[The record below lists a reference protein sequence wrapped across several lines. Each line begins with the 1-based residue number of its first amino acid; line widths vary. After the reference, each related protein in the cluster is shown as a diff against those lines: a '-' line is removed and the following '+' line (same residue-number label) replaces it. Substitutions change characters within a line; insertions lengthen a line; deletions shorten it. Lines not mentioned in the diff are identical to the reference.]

1 MSRDVRSVN
10 LNLRDVRLV
19 DDDQERAGRWDVE
32 IRDGRIHAVLPAPP
46 STLASDLP
54 VVDAKGA
61 YLLPGLIDLHV
72 HLVWDGGQ
80 DPVATLERERREET
94 LLRAVGHARQTL
106 EAGITTVRDLGS
118 VDDLVIDLAEAVERC
133 HVVGPRIVAS
143 GRTIIMTGGHDPF
156 WGIMA
161 DGPADVLKA
170 TRRQLYRGAAVI
182 KVSATGG
189 VYGRARGES
198 VSDEELS
205 YEELRIIVEEAH
217 KRGIPVAAH
226 AIGLSGIRN
235 AVQAGVDTIE
245 HGHQLTLEL
254 ARELAGRDGTM
265 VPTLFVYQQIAE
277 QAGIPAYAQTKAKAI
292 VDEHRRAVRLAQ
304 EAGLRIGAG
313 SDAGSPL
320 TPHGALIDELL
331 ALVDAGMS
339 PGDALRAATQD
350 AARILGLGHELG
362 RVEPGYLADL
372 VLVPENPLVDL
383 GRLRS
388 VSSVWQEGHLVFAR

>member
-1 MSRDVRSVN
+1 MN
-10 LNLRDVRLV
+10 LKLRNVRLL
-19 DDDQERAGRWDVE
+19 DDDQERAGLWDVE
-32 IRDGRIHAVLPAPP
+32 VRNGRIHVVLAASP
-46 STLASDLP
+46 SIPMSDLP
-54 VVDAKGA
+54 VVDARGA

-72 HLVWDGGQ
+72 HLVWDGGP

-118 VDDLVIDLAEAVERC
+118 VDDLAIDLAEAVERG
-133 HVVGPRIVAS
+133 HVVGPRIIAS

-156 WGIMA
+156 WGVMA

-170 TRRQLYRGAAVI
+170 TRSQLYRGAAVI

-198 VSDEELS
+198 VSDEELTFA
-205 YEELRIIVEEAH
+205 EIRVIVDEAH
-217 KRGIPVAAH
+217 KRGIAVAAH
-226 AIGLSGIRN
+226 AIGFNGIRN

-245 HGHQLTLEL
+245 HGHQLTPEL
-254 ARELAGRDGTM
+254 TADLASRDGTL
-265 VPTLFVYQQIAE
+265 VPTLFVYRQIAE
-277 QAGIPAYAQTKAKAI
+277 QPSIPDYAQTKAKAI

-313 SDAGSPL
+313 SDAGSPM

-331 ALVDAGMS
+331 ALVNAGVS

-350 AARILGLGHELG
+350 AARVLGLGHELG
-362 RVEPGYLADL
+362 RVAPGFLADL
-372 VLVPENPLVDL
+372 VLVPENPLADL

-388 VSSVWQEGHLVFAR
+388 ISSVWKGGRLVFAR

>member
-1 MSRDVRSVN
+1 MN
-10 LNLRDVRLV
+10 LKLRNVRLL
-19 DDDQERAGRWDVE
+19 DDDQERAGLWDVE
-32 IRDGRIHAVLPAPP
+32 VRNGRIHVVLAASP
-46 STLASDLP
+46 SIPMSDLP
-54 VVDAKGA
+54 VVDARGA

-72 HLVWDGGQ
+72 HLVWDGGP

-118 VDDLVIDLAEAVERC
+118 VDDLAIDLAEAVERG
-133 HVVGPRIVAS
+133 HVVGPRIIAS

-156 WGIMA
+156 WGVMA

-170 TRRQLYRGAAVI
+170 TRSQLYRGAAVI

-198 VSDEELS
+198 VSDEELTFA
-205 YEELRIIVEEAH
+205 EIRVIVDEAH
-217 KRGIPVAAH
+217 KRGIAVAAH
-226 AIGLSGIRN
+226 AIGFNGIRN

-245 HGHQLTLEL
+245 HGHQLTPEL
-254 ARELAGRDGTM
+254 AADLASRDGTL
-265 VPTLFVYQQIAE
+265 VPTLFVYRQIAE
-277 QAGIPAYAQTKAKAI
+277 QPSIPDYAQTKAKAI

-313 SDAGSPL
+313 SDAGSPM

-331 ALVDAGMS
+331 ALVDAGVS
-339 PGDALRAATQD
+339 PADALRATTQD
-350 AARILGLGHELG
+350 AARVLGLGHELG
-362 RVEPGYLADL
+362 RVAPGFLADL
-372 VLVPENPLVDL
+372 VLVPENPLADL
-383 GRLRS
+383 GRLR
-388 VSSVWQEGHLVFAR
+388 

>member
-10 LNLRDVRLV
+10 LNFRDVRLV
-19 DDDQERAGRWDVE
+19 DQDQERAGLWDVE
-32 IRDGRIHAVLPAPP
+32 IRDGRIHAVLPASSSIP
-46 STLASDLP
+46 TSDLP

-72 HLVWDGGQ
+72 HLVWDGGH
-80 DPVATLERERREET
+80 DPVATVARERREET
-94 LLRAVGHARQTL
+94 LLRAVGHAQQTL

-118 VDDLVIDLAEAVERC
+118 VHDLAIDLAEAVERG
-133 HVVGPRIVAS
+133 HVVGPRIIAS

-217 KRGIPVAAH
+217 KHGIPVAAH

-235 AVQAGVDTIE
+235 AVQAGVNTIE
-245 HGHQLTLEL
+245 HGHQLT
-254 ARELAGRDGTM
+254 RELAADLAARDGTL
-265 VPTLFVYQQIAE
+265 VPTLFVYRQIAE
-277 QAGIPAYAQTKAKAI
+277 QRGIPDYAQAKAI
-292 VDEHRRAVRLAQ
+292 VDEHCRAVRLAQ
-304 EAGLRIGAG
+304 DAGLRIGAG

-339 PGDALRAATQD
+339 PGDALKAATRG
-350 AARILGLGHELG
+350 AARVLGLGHELG
-362 RVEPGYLADL
+362 QVAPGFLADL
-372 VLVPENPLVDL
+372 VLVPENPLLDL

-388 VSSVWQEGHLVFAR
+388 ISSVWKGGCLVFAR

>member
-1 MSRDVRSVN
+1 MN
-10 LNLRDVRLV
+10 LKLRGVRLLG
-19 DDDQERAGRWDVE
+19 DDQERVGLWDVE
-32 IRDGRIHAVLPAPP
+32 VRNGWIHAVLPASP
-46 STLASDLP
+46 SILASDLP
-54 VVDAKGA
+54 MVDATGA

-72 HLVWDGGQ
+72 HLVWDGGP

-118 VDDLVIDLAEAVERC
+118 VDDLGIDLAEAVERG
-133 HVVGPRIVAS
+133 HVVGPRIIAS

-156 WGIMA
+156 WGVMA

-170 TRRQLYRGAAVI
+170 TRSQIYRGAAVI

-198 VSDEELS
+198 VSDEELTFA
-205 YEELRIIVEEAH
+205 EIRVIVDEAH
-217 KRGIPVAAH
+217 KRGIAVAAH
-226 AIGLSGIRN
+226 AIGLNGIRN

-245 HGHQLTLEL
+245 HGHQLTPEL
-254 ARELAGRDGTM
+254 AADLAARDGTL
-265 VPTLFVYQQIAE
+265 VPTLFVYRQIAE
-277 QAGIPAYAQTKAKAI
+277 QPGIPDYAQAKAKAI

-331 ALVDAGMS
+331 ALVDAGVS
-339 PGDALRAATQD
+339 PGSALRATTQD
-350 AARILGLGHELG
+350 AARVLGLGHELG
-362 RVEPGYLADL
+362 RVAPGFLADL
-372 VLVPENPLVDL
+372 VLVPENPLADL

-388 VSSVWQEGHLVFAR
+388 ISSVWKGGRLVFAR